1 MRNYEHINNINDYP
15 EISFAGEN
23 LSIMGKLGEGG
34 TKSVYEAV
42 LNGANVAISVPNF
55 IDSREIR
62 DQKWSEVKKEPERTA
77 FLKEKGL
84 LVNPLCEMRSF
95 TLNGEETEC
104 LVQMPFSQL
113 PFKVFDG
120 KDGSSTWNNGPL
132 DFIESPEEIPI
143 SLSSVIKDIRTLVK
157 TGILLN
163 RDSLS
168 FGINGQEIRLYLFD
182 LDGMKIDDSYDKKK
196 LANLY
201 AGTIVGKLDNLFS
214 FNKSRALEQNGY
226 DYEQK
231 CKVAEEL
238 ANLALAGREDLTEK
252 L

>member
-1 MRNYEHINNINDYP
+1 MKNGEHINGINDYP
-15 EISFAGEN
+15 EIDFNGEN

-42 LNGANVAISVPNF
+42 LNGANVAISIPNF

-62 DQKWSEVKKEPERTA
+62 AQKWSEVRKEPERTA
-77 FLKEKGL
+77 FLREKGL
-84 LVNPLCEMRSF
+84 LINPLCEMRSF

-120 KDGSSTWNNGPL
+120 KDGSSTWDNGPL
-132 DFIESPEEIPI
+132 DFVESPEGILK
-143 SLSSVIKDIRTLVK
+143 SLGAVARDVRTLVES
-157 TGILLN
+157 GIILN

-168 FGINGQEIRLYLFD
+168 FGIDGQKVRLFLFD
-182 LDGMKIDDSYDKKK
+182 LDGMRIDGSYDKKE

-238 ANLALAGREDLTEK
+238 ANLALKQEEPEEGI
-252 L
+252 